1 MENIK
6 LKGELSNNMY
16 EIVDEVIKYMSTKQK
31 YKKNDIIKVVTAISK
46 GKYKYITNDNDYRDQ
61 IKLLSDYFKKEHN
74 HLLINFIIMKNMFIN
89 RDDDIIDEIIK
100 NEDVK
105 ENLIY
110 VLEKKDYAEILSLI
124 ESNKKVFLV
133 FAKTYEITSKGTC

>member
-46 GKYKYITNDNDYRDQ
+46 GKYKYITNDHEYRDQ
-61 IKLLSDYFKKEHN
+61 VELLSNYFENEHN
-74 HLLINFIIMKNMFIN
+74 HSLISFILMKNMLIN
-89 RDDDIIDEIIK
+89 RNNQIIDEIITD
-100 NEDVK
+100 NETK
-105 ENLIY
+105 ENLVY
-110 VLEKKDYAEILSLI
+110 LLEKEYYDEILTLI

>member
-6 LKGELSNNMY
+6 LKGELSNSMY
-16 EIVDEVIKYMSTKQK
+16 DIVEEVIKYMSTKQK
-31 YKKNDIIKVVTAISK
+31 YKKNDIIKLVTALSQD
-46 GKYKYITNDNDYRDQ
+46 KYQFITNDCEYRDQ
-61 IKLLSDYFKKEHN
+61 LELLSNYFRKEHN
-74 HLLINFIIMKNMFIN
+74 HLLISFILMKNMLMN
-89 RDDDIIDEIIK
+89 RNNQIIDEIIK
-100 NEDVK
+100 NNETK

-110 VLEKKDYAEILSLI
+110 LLEKEDYTELLTLI